1 MGMTLSAVLKLWSNE
16 FEDALSQNGP
26 LCVAVFSLN
35 RELLFVN
42 TAFRE
47 LLLDDF
53 FASLMNPSF
62 EQIVKMASREG
73 EVFCGFL
80 TLGDYNTINT
90 SIVVR
95 MYKKDKQI
103 LIVGGTNASQ
113 LLEQNMVMHQINRE
127 VSSLQRE
134 LIKKKFDLEIALS
147 ELEKS
152 NIELR
157 KIDEDR
163 TRFMQILSHDL
174 RSPFNAMIGFS
185 DLLLTNF
192 RSNSE
197 EVTEQQLT
205 FLNKTANKTFDMLN
219 DLLMWSKA
227 QAGKISFQPKE
238 LELQKVIDS
247 VRITVESST
256 KKINFVTTV
265 QETCIVFA
273 DVDMLKT
280 ILRNLVSN
288 AVKFTHENGTVQ
300 LQVQHTKEYVNI
312 SVIDNG
318 VGMADEALQR
328 LWNFTKPISQKGT
341 NGEAG
346 TGFGLQL
353 CKEFVERHNGQ
364 ISATSKL
371 GEGSSFSFTL
381 PSSSNL

>member
-1 MGMTLSAVLKLWSNE
+1 MTLSAVLKLWSNE

-26 LCVAVFSLN
+26 LCIAVFSLN
-35 RELLFVN
+35 KELLFVN
-42 TAFRE
+42 TAFQD

-62 EQIVKMASREG
+62 EQIVKIANKEG

-95 MYKKDKQI
+95 MYKKDKQV

-113 LLEQNMVMHQINRE
+113 LLEQNKVMHQINRE

-134 LIKKKFDLEIALS
+134 LIKRKFDLENALS
-147 ELEKS
+147 ELKAS

-238 LELQKVIDS
+238 IELHRVIDN

-256 KKINFVTTV
+256 KNITFITNVENSCT
-265 QETCIVFA
+265 VFA

-288 AVKFTHENGTVQ
+288 AVKFTHANGTIQ
-300 LQVQHTKEYVNI
+300 LQAENTKEQVSI
-312 SVIDNG
+312 CVIDNG
-318 VGMADEALQR
+318 VGMTGEALQH

-341 NGEAG
+341 NGESG

-364 ISATSKL
+364 ISAESKL
-371 GEGSSFSFTL
+371 GEGSRFLFTL
-381 PSSSNL
+381 PTPDNF